1 MRLQFVGCGDAFGS
15 GGRLNTCFHV
25 VGEQANF
32 LIDCGASSLIGLAR
46 LGISPDAIDT
56 ILVTHFHG
64 DHFGGIPYFIL
75 ASHFGK
81 RTRPLTLAGP
91 PGIEAWYVRV
101 LDAAFEHF
109 SRVRLGFDLRIVSL
123 PERVAT
129 TVGPLQVTP
138 FPVVHGTS
146 GGPFYGYRIAI
157 ESRLIAFSGD
167 TEWTDTLVDIA
178 CDADLFITECYA
190 YDKPIRYHLNYKT
203 LAANLPRLTAKK
215 MILSHMSDEMLTR
228 LDDVPHTTASDGM
241 VVEL

>member
-91 PGIEAWYVRV
+91 PGIETWYVRV

-109 SRVRLGFDLRIVSL
+109 SKVRLGFDLRIVTL
-123 PERVAT
+123 PERAT
-129 TVGPLQVTP
+129 TAVGSLQVTP
-138 FPVVHGTS
+138 FPVLHGES
-146 GGPFYGYRIAI
+146 GGPFYGYRIAV
-157 ESRLIAFSGD
+157 ENRLIAFSGD

-178 CDADLFITECYA
+178 RDADLFITECYA
-190 YDKPIRYHLNYKT
+190 YDKPIRYHLDFKT
-203 LAANLPRLTAKK
+203 LAQNLPRLSAKK
-215 MILSHMSDEMLTR
+215 LILSHMSDEMLAR
-228 LDDVPHTTASDGM
+228 LDEVPHMTASDGM